1 MGVGGVFFVVSF
13 AWWSDVQYWLG
24 NSSEFTPLIMLAMF
38 VAVIAIAT
46 GLLQLPI
53 SLLRLLLSN
62 KQRDEAQKQGIKLG
76 IQEVTI

>member
-1 MGVGGVFFVVSF
+1 
-13 AWWSDVQYWLG
+13 WWSDVQYWLG
-24 NSSEFTPLIMLAMF
+24 NSSEFTPIVMLAMF

-53 SLLRLLLSN
+53 SLLRLLLSD

-76 IQEVTI
+76 IQEMTI

>member
-1 MGVGGVFFVVSF
+1 MGVGAVFVLVSF
-13 AWWSDVQYWLG
+13 KYWPTVQYWLG
-24 NSSEFTPLIMLAMF
+24 DSGEFMPLVLLAMF
-38 VAVIAIAT
+38 LAVIGIAT

-62 KQRDEAQKQGIKLG
+62 KQREEAQKQGIKLG